1 MAGPALVLHR
11 RRTLHSRGGR
21 LRDLRNQRLRC
32 QHQGGDGG
40 GVLQRRAGDL
50 GRVYDP
56 VLEQVA
62 ELAGGGVVAVGSL
75 LVPSH
80 IVDDDHALHA
90 GVLGDHPQRLLER
103 LTEDAGA
110 GPLVGGELLL
120 QLVEGGGGAGEGGG
134 AAPGDDPLFDG
145 GAGGGEGVLHAEL
158 LLLELHLRG
167 GADLDHGDAAGQL
180 GQPLLELLAVELGG
194 GVVHL
199 GLYRLDAGLDRLV
212 GAVALDDDGVVLGGD
227 DAAGAAEVGH
237 LGVLKLAAHLLGNV
251 SAAGE
256 DGDVLQGRLAAVS
269 ERRRLDADGVDRP
282 AQLVHH
288 QGGQRLAL
296 AVVADD
302 HQILGHLER
311 PLQHGQQVVDGGQAL
326 IGDEDVGVVDDRL
339 HALRVGDEVGGDVAA
354 VYLHP
359 LDELRL
365 QADALPLLD
374 GDDAVLADLLHD
386 IGDDIADLLVVAG
399 DGGDLG
405 DLLLAGD
412 RLGQVTQ
419 RRHHGLHAGLDAALE
434 VHRVGAGGH
443 VAHTLADDRLG
454 EDGGGGGAVAGDV
467 VGLGGHLA
475 GELGAH
481 VLERVLEVDLLGD
494 ADAVVHHGW
503 GPELPLEHDVAAAG
517 AERHTHGVGQG
528 VDAVPQAAAR
538 LLTEKQLFGWHQ
550 DLLRR
555 WNRGQGTGNM
565 SPPPR
570 VPCSMFLVACS

>member
-40 GVLQRRAGDL
+40 GVLQRRAGHL

-56 VLEQVA
+56 VLQHVA
-62 ELAGGGVVAVGSL
+62 ELAGGGVVAVGGL
-75 LVPSH
+75 LVAAP
-80 IVDDDHALHA
+80 IVDDDHALNA
-90 GVLGDHPQRLLER
+90 GVLRDHAQRLFER
-103 LTEDAGA
+103 LAEDAGA

-120 QLVEGGGGAGEGGG
+120 QLVQGAGGADEGD
-134 AAPGDDPLFDG
+134 AAAGDDPFFHG
-145 GAGGGEGVLHAEL
+145 CPRRRESVLHAQL
-158 LLLELHLRG
+158 LLLQFNLRG

-180 GQPLLELLAVELGG
+180 GQPLLELLAVEFGG

-199 GLYRLDAGLDRLV
+199 GLDRLDAGLDRLV
-212 GAVALDDDGVVLGGD
+212 AAVALDDHGVVLGGD
-227 DAAGAAEVGH
+227 DAAGAAQVGH
-237 LGVLKLAAHLLGNV
+237 LGVLQLAPHILGDV
-251 SAAGE
+251 GAAGE

-282 AQLVHH
+282 AQLVNH
-288 QGGQRLAL
+288 QGGQGLPF

-302 HQILGHLER
+302 DQVLGHLER
-311 PLQHGQQVVDGGQAL
+311 ALQDRQQVVDGGEAL

-339 HALRVGDEVGGDVAA
+339 HALRVGDEVGGHVAA

-386 IGDDIADLLVVAG
+386 IGDDVADLLVVAG

-412 RLGQVTQ
+412 RLGEVAQ
-419 RRHHGLHAGLDAALE
+419 RRHHGLHAGLDAALQ
-434 VHRVGAGGH
+434 VHGVGAGGD
-443 VAHTLADDRLG
+443 VAHPLTDDRLG

-467 VGLGGHLA
+467 VGLGRHLA
-475 GELGAH
+475 GELSAH

-494 ADAVVHHGW
+494 ADAVVNHGR
-503 GPELPLEHDVAAAG
+503 GPELLLEHGVAAAG
-517 AERHTHGVGQG
+517 AERHAQGVGEG
-528 VDAVPQAAAR
+528 VDAVLQAASG
-538 LLTEKQLFGWHQ
+538 LLTEQQLFGGHGY
-550 DLLRR
+550 LLVVDSG
-555 WNRGQGTGNM
+555 W
-565 SPPPR
+565 
-570 VPCSMFLVACS
+570 